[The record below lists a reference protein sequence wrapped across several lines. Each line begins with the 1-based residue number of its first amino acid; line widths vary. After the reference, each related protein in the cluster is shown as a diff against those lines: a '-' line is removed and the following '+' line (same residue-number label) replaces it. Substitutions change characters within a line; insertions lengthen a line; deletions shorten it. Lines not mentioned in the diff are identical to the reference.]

1 VSYLLSFEHRKA
13 DRVWRPEFRTFDTQG
28 QAEVGLQL
36 AEEGARQR
44 PQEFRNVQL
53 HARAGGDWVL
63 VRPCKPGAEP
73 TVEHLEL
80 LAWIRG
86 EYGYQRA
93 KFDFA
98 EENRARI
105 REGLGEESWTWT
117 RGVENYVGRVRLFG
131 LDHPLGRQAYMK
143 LITTLLGLGEAMIQ
157 VYGPPPPPGLSS
169 GYMEKETA

>member
-36 AEEGARQR
+36 AE
-44 PQEFRNVQL
+44 
-53 HARAGGDWVL
+53 
-63 VRPCKPGAEP
+63 
-73 TVEHLEL
+73 
-80 LAWIRG
+80 WIRG